1 MKQRDTVYII
11 QLCKLSLQLAQSE
24 LLHHVLVIPGKDAP
38 GSEMIVV
45 YHAAGCRPHM
55 AGPVDPPSSYVG
67 VSWHRAHHR
76 KGLLASFGHLQH
88 GGLLVVVPGSAVEFY
103 ELRDDVCQGEGGRL
117 GNVVRLVS
125 VWVEMAPVA
134 IGQVLVIV
142 QDGLA
147 ATQSFFRALFIQEV
161 PFRFHFRLECGIDE
175 LRRSKEEAPTAER
188 KGNEK

>member
-1 MKQRDTVYII
+1 MKERDMVYII
-11 QLCKLSLQLAQSE
+11 QLCELSLQLAQSE

-38 GSEMIVV
+38 GSKMIVV

-67 VSWHRAHHR
+67 VSWHCAHQR
-76 KGLLASFGHLQH
+76 KGLLASLGHLQH

-103 ELRDDVCQGEGGRL
+103 ELWDDVGQGEGGRF
-117 GNVVRLVS
+117 GTVVRLVS

-147 ATQSFFRALFIQEV
+147 VPQSFFAAFFIQEV
-161 PFRFHFRLECGIDE
+161 SFRFHFMLECGIDE
-175 LRRSKEEAPTAER
+175 LGRSKEEAQRAEIR
-188 KGNEK
+188 KEKK